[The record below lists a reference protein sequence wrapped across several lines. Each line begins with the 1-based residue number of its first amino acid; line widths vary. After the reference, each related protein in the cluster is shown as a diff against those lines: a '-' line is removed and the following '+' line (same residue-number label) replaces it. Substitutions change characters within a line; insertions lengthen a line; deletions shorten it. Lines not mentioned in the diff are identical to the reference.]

1 MNSPHEL
8 PKRDW
13 TLFFKRAD
21 EFLDKTAEYVHLG
34 VNPGGYYKAIWMRD
48 AAYILK
54 DQFLTGDTYNVL
66 RSLYFIWSHQIGRN
80 SEEKIIYGRG
90 SPELKFTINRADGGI
105 KEKFKGA
112 LPSTIYHSQGFS
124 EIYARNPD
132 IDSTA
137 LMVST
142 TSWILDVYLKAGLYS
157 YHDPATIKPLSSAED
172 KNGTTTHLHNGRSES
187 PAADKTK
194 QEVIFKP
201 VELIDFIVPRMLEA
215 VDYLASR
222 DIDNDGLIEQGYNED
237 WMDTA
242 LRAGKIVYNQAS
254 WIMATSN
261 FSSLLYE
268 IGEKN
273 LAGKLAKMAERTV
286 NAVEEKLWSEQD
298 GAYIDIKYDG
308 TGDHN
313 RERMLTQ
320 DVSLYLVSITEN
332 TLNDSLSLRLKR
344 GEGEN
349 GDDNNDGDSSGSSI
363 KQQHSSLSSSP
374 DRRSGAPR
382 VPRKTIQE
390 RAFLTLQAIR
400 DRTWLNSEWPLI
412 TEKELQRTGPW
423 VLNPNQYHNH
433 TLWPWITGIEI
444 LARSRFQRYD
454 ECDTLL
460 STLTKEGHQQA
471 LAYYEWV
478 NPITGKGSGA
488 FPFRTG
494 ISTIRMAL
502 TDILLSRV

>member
-1 MNSPHEL
+1 MNSSHEFFQ
-8 PKRDW
+8 REW

-21 EFLDKTAEYVHLG
+21 EFLDKTSEYVHLG
-34 VNPGGYYKAIWMRD
+34 VNPGGYYKAIWLRD

-66 RSLYFIWSHQIGRN
+66 RALYFIWSHQIGRN
-80 SEEKIIYGRG
+80 LEEKIIYGRG
-90 SPELKFTINRADGGI
+90 SPELKFTINHADNGM
-105 KEKFKGA
+105 KEKFRGA
-112 LPSTIYHSQGFS
+112 LPSTIYHNQGYS

-157 YHDPATIKPLSSAED
+157 YHDPATTKPLSSAGD
-172 KNGTTTHLHNGRSES
+172 TYAAHPHNGTDDLSMPGQAR
-187 PAADKTK
+187 
-194 QEVIFKP
+194 QRIIFKP
-201 VELIDFIVPRMLEA
+201 VELIEFIVPRMLEA

-254 WIMATSN
+254 WILATSN
-261 FSSLLYE
+261 LSSLLYE

-273 LAGKLAKMAERTV
+273 IAGKLAKMAERTV

-308 TGDHN
+308 TRDEN
-313 RERMLTQ
+313 IERMLTQ

-332 TLNDSLSLRLKR
+332 TLNDSLSSRFKR
-344 GEGEN
+344 SEEE
-349 GDDNNDGDSSGSSI
+349 DDNDRTSGSSI
-363 KQQHSSLSSSP
+363 KQQSQSLGGK
-374 DRRSGAPR
+374 RVMPR
-382 VPRKTIQE
+382 VPRETIKE
-390 RAFLTLQAIR
+390 RASMTLQAIK
-400 DRTWLNSEWPLI
+400 DRIWLNSAWPLI

-423 VLNPNQYHNH
+423 ILDPNQYHNH
-433 TLWPWITGIEI
+433 TFWPWITGIEI

-454 ECDTLL
+454 ECNKLL
-460 STLTKEGHQQA
+460 SVLTRENPPHA

-478 NPITGKGSGA
+478 NPITGKGNGA

-502 TDILLSRV
+502 TDILLSHV